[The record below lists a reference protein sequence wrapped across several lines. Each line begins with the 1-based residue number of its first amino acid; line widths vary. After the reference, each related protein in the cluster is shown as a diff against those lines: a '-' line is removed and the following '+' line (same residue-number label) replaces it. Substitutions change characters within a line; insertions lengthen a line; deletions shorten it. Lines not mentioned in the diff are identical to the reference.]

1 MNSIPLIFN
10 EHQIQRVIIGG
21 KTGSVNP
28 KFDISV
34 ILLNETGPQFHTVLL
49 ENLISCG
56 FKSIISVEP
65 NNENCNIENISK
77 KYPAVKFFV
86 PLEKTTDGELI
97 NACVNE
103 IDSKFFLVLRD
114 SLYIPSGFL
123 LENMAEN
130 LVSENLFCLVPR
142 LLSKGGESV
151 FMHILPDVYKGH
163 FSMEAVSSVSDMS
176 PTIFPFDYIGL
187 YNREKFI
194 STGGFD
200 YTIESHYWQLADL
213 SLRAWLFGEKI
224 KITTRFFITYK
235 KEVPVLEHS
244 FDLSYLRFYLKNVL
258 PRVKNGCA
266 FISNFSFF
274 TFFRHS
280 SCGFFE
286 SLKQFKNAKKWVN
299 SNQYRFSF
307 DLQGFLES
315 WKI

>member
-21 KTGSVNP
+21 KNGCANP

-34 ILLNETGPQFHTVLL
+34 ILLNETGPQFHTVML

-77 KYPAVKFFV
+77 KYPSVKFFV

-97 NACVNE
+97 NACVSE

-114 SLYIPSGFL
+114 SLYIPTGFL

-142 LLSKGGESV
+142 LFAKGDSSV
-151 FMHILPDVYKGH
+151 SMHIIPDVYKGR

-176 PTIFPFDYIGL
+176 PTVFPFDFIGL

-200 YTIESHYWQLADL
+200 YTITSHYWQLADL

-224 KITTRFFITYK
+224 NITTRFFITYK
-235 KEVPVLEHS
+235 KEVPILEYS

-258 PRVKNGCA
+258 PRLKNGSA

-286 SLKQFKNAKKWVN
+286 SLRQFKNAKKWVN
-299 SNQYRFSF
+299 SNRYRFVF
-307 DLQGFLES
+307 DLQSFIEN

>member
-21 KTGSVNP
+21 KNGCSNP

-34 ILLNETGPQFHTVLL
+34 ILLNETGPQFHTVML

-77 KYPAVKFFV
+77 KYPSVKFFV

-97 NACVNE
+97 NACVSE
-103 IDSKFFLVLRD
+103 IDSKFFLILRD
-114 SLYIPSGFL
+114 SLYIPTGFL

-142 LLSKGGESV
+142 LFAKGDSSV
-151 FMHILPDVYKGH
+151 SMHIIPDVYKGR

-176 PTIFPFDYIGL
+176 PTVFPFDFIGL

-200 YTIESHYWQLADL
+200 YTITSHYWQLADL

-224 KITTRFFITYK
+224 NITTRFFITYK
-235 KEVPVLEHS
+235 KEVPILEYS

-258 PRVKNGCA
+258 PRLKNGSA

-286 SLKQFKNAKKWVN
+286 SLRQFKNAKKWVN
-299 SNQYRFSF
+299 SNQYRFVF
-307 DLQGFLES
+307 DLQSFIEN

>member
-1 MNSIPLIFN
+1 MNTIPLIFN

-103 IDSKFFLVLRD
+103 IDSKFFIVLRD
-114 SLYIPSGFL
+114 SLYIPPGFL

-142 LLSKGGESV
+142 LLSKSGESV
-151 FMHILPDVYKGH
+151 FMHILPDVLGVC
-163 FSMEAVSSVSDMS
+163 SIVLMA
-176 PTIFPFDYIGL
+176 
-187 YNREKFI
+187 
-194 STGGFD
+194 
-200 YTIESHYWQLADL
+200 L
-213 SLRAWLFGEKI
+213 SFALL
-224 KITTRFFITYK
+224 
-235 KEVPVLEHS
+235 L
-244 FDLSYLRFYLKNVL
+244 
-258 PRVKNGCA
+258 
-266 FISNFSFF
+266 
-274 TFFRHS
+274 
-280 SCGFFE
+280 
-286 SLKQFKNAKKWVN
+286 
-299 SNQYRFSF
+299 
-307 DLQGFLES
+307 
-315 WKI
+315 